1 MISNTNNKKLIT
13 KSILDIK
20 LNKYQNV
27 NEEQEEQHQLFYL
40 SDYRYGGCTTFT
52 AHLLHLIKIK
62 SVIVC
67 QMHLKRYRRFWLWNL
82 LPKKIDSIS

>member
-1 MISNTNNKKLIT
+1 MIT
-13 KSILDIK
+13 KSILD
-20 LNKYQNV
+20 LNKYQNL
-27 NEEQEEQHQLFYL
+27 NEEQQELQLQQLFYL

-82 LPKKIDSIS
+82 LPKKTNSIS